1 MIITYPIHVDYTAGT
16 DQRVLPDSIFNC
28 CEKLSGSY
36 PMGKNRFWHGGVH
49 MHPADRSAPIRAIA
63 DGDLVAYRFDEKDE
77 TDAYFEKTP
86 YSRNFVLLKHEAELG
101 QTSLG
106 LSKITFYS
114 LYMHLQAWSQ
124 AKTKNGPLKVNLV
137 KGGSVVAD
145 GCCQLGNEKQK
156 VQRGDILGFCG
167 SVPDNFATPS
177 TGLHFEIFFDDVS
190 FLANEHKTVWGHCK
204 LTKDLQVF
212 EELLITETLT
222 VDIAKPLIV
231 DNLGSTENYVKIS
244 SGRRK
249 YWISVD
255 QIYPK
260 ETEFTDP
267 KRREKITTKKEYFS
281 IKSTLNAYR
290 KNPNK
295 NEKTLAKETSIIPW
309 LDPWLKKGEFRE
321 ENINGKTFVQV
332 YFSKTN
338 DIFWAEKSKIFYV
351 SDADWINFNKVEEH
365 GKYSKDGF
373 IDDDGL
379 KKLCAIS
386 EDHPPS
392 NIKKTDLGDAEKILL
407 LLTRHP
413 TEWCKRDISKRF
425 ERVTKD
431 EFGTGKLTPEQ
442 FAKLT
447 LHISRLAFWDDVP
460 GLPSIDNIW
469 HAHPIKFIES
479 LAKCM
484 WLSKTELSQIYPSKP
499 GSGEDFNH
507 GTSDETREKYR
518 NDINKCCYRY
528 GVNSR
533 LRQSHFFGQG
543 AVESSS
549 LKLMLEDGT
558 GEKYEKRENIG
569 NTQPGDGPRFK
580 GRGFKQLTGRYNYG
594 EYWAFRGWL
603 EKGQDFDIG
612 WEKDKKKRFPK
623 IDDPDKLIRDT
634 FSCVD
639 AGCWY
644 IARLRTKTVIAMDGD
659 DIGQVTEAI
668 NGADGGLAD
677 RIKSTKRIK
686 KVLL

>member
-49 MHPADRSAPIRAIA
+49 MHPVDRSAPIRAIA
-63 DGDLVAYRFDEKDE
+63 DGELVAYRFDDKDE
-77 TDAYFEKTP
+77 TDAYFDKTP

-124 AKTKNGPLKVNLV
+124 AKTKKGPLKVNLV

-145 GCCQLGNEKQK
+145 GCCQIGNQKQQ

-177 TGLHFEIFFDDVS
+177 TGIHFEIFFDDVS

-212 EELLITETLT
+212 EELLLTEALT
-222 VDIAKPLIV
+222 VDIATPLIV

-255 QIYPK
+255 QIYLK

-267 KRREKITTKKEYFS
+267 KHREKITTKRQYFS
-281 IKSTLNAYR
+281 IKPTLNGYR

-295 NEKTLAKETSIIPW
+295 NEKTLTKDTPIIPW

-321 ENINGKTFVQV
+321 ENVNGKTFVQV

-338 DIFWAEKSKIFYV
+338 NIFWAEKSKIFYT
-351 SDADWINFNKVEEH
+351 SDADWMNFNKVEEH

-379 KKLCAIS
+379 KKLCTIS
-386 EDHPPS
+386 EVNPAPVD
-392 NIKKTDLGDAEKILL
+392 KQEDLDREEKLRR

-413 TEWCKRDISKRF
+413 TEWCRSDIRKRF
-425 ERVTKD
+425 EKVTKD
-431 EFGTGKLTPEQ
+431 DFGISKLTPEQ
-442 FAKLT
+442 FSKLT
-447 LHISRLAFWDDVP
+447 LHISRLAFWEDIP
-460 GLPSIDNIW
+460 GLPSIDKIW
-469 HAHPIKFIES
+469 HAHPIRFIEH

-484 WLSKTELSQIYPSKP
+484 WLSKNELYEIYPIK
-499 GSGEDFNH
+499 SGVGEEVSH
-507 GTSDETREKYR
+507 GTSDEIRERYR
-518 NDINKCCYRY
+518 NEINRCCYRY
-528 GVNSR
+528 GINSR

-549 LKLMLEDGT
+549 LTKILEGKS
-558 GEKYEKRENIG
+558 GIEYENDIGLG
-569 NTQPGDGPRFK
+569 NTQKDDGPKFK

-594 EYWAFRGWL
+594 QYWAFRGWL
-603 EKGQDFDIG
+603 EIGKDFDLG
-612 WEKDKKKRFPK
+612 WETDKDKRFPK
-623 IDDPDKLIRDT
+623 IADPDKLITDP
-634 FSCVD
+634 FSCID

-644 IARLRTKTVIAMDGD
+644 IVRLRPATIIAMDAD
-659 DIGQVTEAI
+659 DVRKVTKNI
-668 NGADGGLAD
+668 NGGYNALPD
-677 RIKSTKRIK
+677 RINFTNRIK